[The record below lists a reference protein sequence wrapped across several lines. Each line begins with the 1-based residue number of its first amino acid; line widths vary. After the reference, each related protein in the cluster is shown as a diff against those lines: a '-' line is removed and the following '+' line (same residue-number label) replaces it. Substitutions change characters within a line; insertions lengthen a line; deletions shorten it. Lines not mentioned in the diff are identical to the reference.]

1 MKGCATRL
9 GFVDFG
15 DDLQDR
21 VRGMSQEDRA
31 KAARILSNGLSQ
43 ANKIFDEATNI
54 RRGFSPMGVATLKGW
69 TKHEGCP
76 VRLFIT
82 GDESNFYV
90 GLNEQQ
96 TMRIEL
102 P

>member
-1 MKGCATRL
+1 
-9 GFVDFG
+9 
-15 DDLQDR
+15 
-21 VRGMSQEDRA
+21 
-31 KAARILSNGLSQ
+31 
-43 ANKIFDEATNI
+43 
-54 RRGFSPMGVATLKGW
+54 MGVATLKGW